1 MYPKHLSHFRK
12 YKVQKL
18 LMFKEWTYSLAKK
31 KKRERERET
40 VCLVCVCVC
49 VCVCV
54 RFVHT
59 LCVHPKSLGRGD
71 FEIQVIA
78 CPQYPCL
85 RKAVL

>member
-31 KKRERERET
+31 KKKRERERET
-40 VCLVCVCVC
+40 VCLVCVCVL
-49 VCVCV
+49 
-54 RFVHT
+54 FVHT

-71 FEIQVIA
+71 FEIQQVIA
-78 CPQYPCL
+78 CPQYLCL